1 MFKKQNGSGNK
12 FSRKRASVIPTD
24 NDNDLL
30 SSSPPILESL
40 RVSNPQFLNSESV
53 SHNRKITNK
62 MLKLKRE
69 KCKWLGSIKENF
81 TPVPFDEL
89 EQGKIYIYKL
99 NHISRAVG
107 YWIGRFL
114 DVEYDANSR
123 NHYLSFE
130 TFWWRKPRSHV
141 NAPWE
146 TPLFF
151 LKTQGEYIEI
161 IEDRKHPFS
170 IYKCEFF
177 DIESN
182 DYMNIFAENLPTKT
196 PEEICKMMVD
206 LIDEKAHSVLEK
218 PVKDWLY
225 RPPDPEHTVKP
236 GPMYTKL
243 EKHFY
248 SLMPPVPPHESRS
261 RSRSISKIG
270 GKKSR
275 KTKKNRKRVHTK
287 N

>member
-1 MFKKQNGSGNK
+1 MKKGAGNTK
-12 FSRKRASVIPTD
+12 SRNTKNRIVPTNYEEDFETASRLPVVQYLENRTKKRR
-24 NDNDLL
+24 N
-30 SSSPPILESL
+30 LE
-40 RVSNPQFLNSESV
+40 
-53 SHNRKITNK
+53 KI
-62 MLKLKRE
+62 LKLKRE
-69 KCKWLGSIKENF
+69 KCKWLGSIKEIF

-89 EQGKIYIYKL
+89 KPGKIYIYKL
-99 NHISRAVG
+99 NHITRAVG

-114 DVEYDANSR
+114 NVDYDENTR
-123 NHYLSFE
+123 KRYLSFE
-130 TFWWRKPRSHV
+130 TFWWRKPRNHV
-141 NAPWE
+141 DAPWE
-146 TPLFF
+146 TPQFF
-151 LKTQGEYIEI
+151 VKTQGEHIEL
-161 IEDRKHPFS
+161 IEDRKDPFS
-170 IYKCEFF
+170 IYKCVFF

-182 DYMNIFAENLPTKT
+182 DYMNIFAENLPTKP

-218 PVKDWLY
+218 SVKDWLY

-248 SLMPPVPPHESRS
+248 SLMPPPVPY
-261 RSRSISKIG
+261 SRSISKIG